1 MFIDIEKWQEI
12 FNTLRRH
19 KLRTALTAFGVF
31 WGIFMLTVLLGA
43 GKGLENGVNEGFPA
57 LTNTVW
63 IWSQGTTQ
71 IPFQGMPI
79 GRQIGAQARGCRCHR
94 QECRQRGLHHGP
106 ELRRHLGRQSPPY
119 TVRKSRNGAF
129 SIQGGFAG
137 MENINSLRIIQ
148 GRSINALDEQQRRK
162 VAVIGQR
169 VRDQLFA
176 KDENPLGEDITIN
189 GITFQVIGVFRSTQN
204 GNQQQEEERIYLP
217 NDTLR
222 YAFNQTGVIGSFV
235 DRARSPGS
243 MRAWSR
249 TTSRPTSRRS
259 TRSAPDDKGVF
270 GSFNLQD
277 EHDKVQ
283 GLFTG
288 IKVFSWMVAIGTI
301 FAGAVGVGNIMLIVV
316 KERTREI
323 GLRKALGATPA
334 SIVAMIMQESVFITA
349 VAGYS
354 GLVLGTL
361 LIESIA
367 KALNAAGGKAGFI
380 GPPEVDFK
388 TAIIALAVLIDF
400 GIAGFV
406 DAGGQGRGGESDRGP
421 ARRIDDDKVHWKNNE
436 TNHQVPASSASIAL
450 VFVGTLVFLYRK
462 SQQAPVVYQLDTRRR

>member
-12 FNTLRRH
+12 FNTLGRH

-43 GKGLENGVNEGFPA
+43 GKGLENGVAEGFPKN
-57 LTNTVW
+57 TNTVW
-63 IWSQGTTQ
+63 IWQQGTTQ

-79 GRQIGAQARGCRCHR
+79 GRDIALR
-94 QECRQRGLHHGP
+94 P
-106 ELRRHLGRQSPPY
+106 ENVEAIAKNVPSVGFITGQNSVGVWDKAPPY
-119 TVRKSRNGAF
+119 TVRNSRNGAF

-137 MENINSLRIIQ
+137 MERINSVRIIQ
-148 GRSINALDEQQRRK
+148 GRSFNQIDEPQTRK
-162 VAVIGQR
+162 VAIIGQR

-217 NDTLR
+217 NETLR
-222 YAFNQTGVIGSFV
+222 YAFNQIGRIGSFV
-235 DRARSPGS
+235 IVPKPGIHARVAENDVKMYLAQINKVS
-243 MRAWSR
+243 
-249 TTSRPTSRRS
+249 
-259 TRSAPDDKGVF
+259 PDDKGVF

-277 EHDKVQ
+277 EHDKVE

-354 GLVLGTL
+354 GLVMATL
-361 LIESIA
+361 LLESIA
-367 KALNAAGGKAGFI
+367 SALNAAGGKAGFM
-380 GPPEVDFK
+380 GPPEVEFE
-388 TAIIALAVLIDF
+388 TAITALTVLVVSGLLASLMPAAKAAAVNPI
-400 GIAGFV
+400 V
-406 DAGGQGRGGESDRGP
+406 
-421 ARRIDDDKVHWKNNE
+421 
-436 TNHQVPASSASIAL
+436 AL
-450 VFVGTLVFLYRK
+450 
-462 SQQAPVVYQLDTRRR
+462 QDE